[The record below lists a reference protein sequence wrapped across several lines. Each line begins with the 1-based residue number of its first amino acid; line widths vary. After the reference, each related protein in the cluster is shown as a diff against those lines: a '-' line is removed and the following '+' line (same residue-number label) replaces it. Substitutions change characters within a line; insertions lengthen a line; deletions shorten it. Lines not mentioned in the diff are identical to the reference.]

1 MGKRKM
7 KKTSTFFALYAGLLI
22 PMLGIKAQEQ
32 FDCDYNFREAL
43 YYLNKNEN
51 SEENALKI
59 TEYLTPCV
67 EKGDD
72 KAQLLMAR
80 FYLRKGSEREDKKAF
95 NLLEKS
101 AEQGNAIAAGD
112 LGALYKY
119 GKGCDLNFTKAKQWF
134 KKAAEAGNGKAIYSL
149 GYLSLKGLGNIEQDY
164 QQAIYWF
171 EKSNYPMAKYWL
183 GVCYRYGYGV
193 EKDISKANQYLGTNF
208 EDQVIDTSSAEN
220 TTNDSGITYQEIEN
234 NDDSNETVENITE
247 SDVFGKWS
255 GVLLKY
261 DWSGKYIEKKVPI
274 VINFK
279 DEADGAFA
287 GYIVTIGEQEIE
299 GYFNIIENAID
310 FDDLSFNMP
319 HTSFL
324 EKIPNKLSYEVISG
338 NLTKKTLGDIPVL
351 VGNLDSFVQEFNEV
365 GAPLKFVISKQQQF
379 ANTADEIS
387 EDILEALAAQEE
399 SFIKLYPNPF
409 VNDLIIS
416 YSLENPSKVEVKIT
430 DIYGEKI
437 SILSQGEN
445 QLAGKHS
452 YFFDGSHL
460 KKGTYV
466 VSVTVN
472 NERKTRIIVKK

>member
-1 MGKRKM
+1 
-7 KKTSTFFALYAGLLI
+7 
-22 PMLGIKAQEQ
+22 
-32 FDCDYNFREAL
+32 
-43 YYLNKNEN
+43 
-51 SEENALKI
+51 
-59 TEYLTPCV
+59 
-67 EKGDD
+67 
-72 KAQLLMAR
+72 
-80 FYLRKGSEREDKKAF
+80 
-95 NLLEKS
+95 
-101 AEQGNAIAAGD
+101 
-112 LGALYKY
+112 
-119 GKGCDLNFTKAKQWF
+119 
-134 KKAAEAGNGKAIYSL
+134 
-149 GYLSLKGLGNIEQDY
+149 
-164 QQAIYWF
+164 
-171 EKSNYPMAKYWL
+171 
-183 GVCYRYGYGV
+183 
-193 EKDISKANQYLGTNF
+193 
-208 EDQVIDTSSAEN
+208 
-220 TTNDSGITYQEIEN
+220 
-234 NDDSNETVENITE
+234 
-247 SDVFGKWS
+247 
-255 GVLLKY
+255 
-261 DWSGKYIEKKVPI
+261 
-274 VINFK
+274 
-279 DEADGAFA
+279 
-287 GYIVTIGEQEIE
+287 
-299 GYFNIIENAID
+299 
-310 FDDLSFNMP
+310 MP